1 MLFNLQL
8 DVSFFKL
15 RERNS
20 IFGVLGLSLKMK
32 LDSVRR
38 RWLSRV
44 AEIARREYEVLKGEV
59 EPLLEEIASKIASIG
74 GKFDI
79 DPSGYEIT
87 FRVEKPVPANVTYI
101 AELGGFDRYD
111 WIIECI
117 GYTKEQ
123 CKQFEDD
130 LEKEFWEKIDDATLD
145 LLEKLEENADT
156 VSEYLTLKGLI
167 EFIEGELENVG
178 S

>member
-1 MLFNLQL
+1 
-8 DVSFFKL
+8 
-15 RERNS
+15 
-20 IFGVLGLSLKMK
+20 MK

-59 EPLLEEIASKIASIG
+59 EPLLEEIASRIASIG
-74 GKFDI
+74 GEFDI
-79 DPSGYEIT
+79 DTISYTIT
-87 FRVEKPVPANVTYI
+87 FRVEKPVPADVTYI
-101 AELGGFDRYD
+101 AELAGFDRYD

-117 GYTKEQ
+117 GYTEEQ

-130 LEKEFWEKIDDATLD
+130 LIKEFWEKIDDDTWN
-145 LLEKLEENADT
+145 LLEKLEENAGT
-156 VSEYLTLKGLI
+156 VYEYLTLKELI
-167 EFIEGELENVG
+167 EFIEEELRDVG